1 MLAEAG
7 GNLVINVFVNLL
19 LLIKNCPSFLIENQC
34 KIDKYVGTVG
44 IHVKNSVPSIIS
56 NIS

>member
-19 LLIKNCPSFLIENQC
+19 LPIKNCLSFIIENQG
-34 KIDKYVGTVG
+34 IFDYNSGTVG
-44 IHVKNSVPSIIS
+44 ILVENSVPSIICD
-56 NIS
+56 I

>member
-19 LLIKNCPSFLIENQC
+19 LPIENNLIFLIENQGA
-34 KIDKYVGTVG
+34 IDYNSGTVG
-44 IHVKNSVPSIIS
+44 ILVENSVPSIICD
-56 NIS
+56 I